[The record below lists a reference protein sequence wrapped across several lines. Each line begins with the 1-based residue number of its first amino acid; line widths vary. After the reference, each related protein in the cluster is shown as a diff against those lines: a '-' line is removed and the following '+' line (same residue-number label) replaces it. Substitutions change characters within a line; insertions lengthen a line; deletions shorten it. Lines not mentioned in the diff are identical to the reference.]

1 LIEAA
6 LDDEL
11 GPEPG
16 APLAAAG
23 SRQHAAAAAAEHAA
37 AAQPARGRRQR
48 QGAAD
53 VLPPLPLEQAA
64 RQPSLRS
71 LGEFEGISTIF
82 DLNRMLAGECFAG
95 NSSAAAVEQ
104 LATLTPQ
111 PPAAAQLQ
119 QAAAQAAAA
128 PAAVPAT
135 APAPAPAVDPEAALA
150 AAAAQAAAQA
160 AAAPSPFELV
170 AAAAQQ
176 QQQPANA
183 AQLEGEESQPA
194 FGSPLPSLR
203 GSANDAVRRSGTSD
217 PGAASTSRRCGS
229 AALEA
234 LAELRAQQQEDGP
247 PGQDWQFSGVTLK
260 PAASPFEAQAAAAA
274 AMAAQPPSQQAAMQA
289 AAQAAALQAAAQ
301 QAGMQAG
308 AAVVAPG
315 GIDATTPF
323 LAMQGPLLRQTSP
336 QGLPGNHS
344 PVTRHLSG
352 GGLSLELGPAHLEVD
367 EKTGQAFLVQPV
379 RAASDMSGTGG
390 LRSQVSGSSSGGPL
404 SNEGSL
410 MELVDALRQSGLVD
424 GGSLPLR
431 PNGHSPLY
439 RSAAASGAGSHASHL
454 RFVGMRAQSEPP
466 PPHAE
471 LYAEEA
477 EGGLLQQAAGGSC
490 NIFSSSGGLGGA
502 LPSLGPTLSAA
513 GPSLSFTGLAAD
525 AFNPRHAAQGAE
537 AGAAGE
543 PQMQATASGSTFNA
557 CLGAVG
563 GLGLPISPYENRRSV
578 EFFPAPSPGPTRL
591 SVPIEWERLQAIR
604 QQVAAS
610 ANGGSGGGTSTPP
623 SPDLTMVPA
632 RRSLSSGDPVAIPFG
647 GSIPE
652 GGPFTPTVVPA
663 SSLPSPFANS
673 LQAVSA
679 GGMLSLGAMQQQQA
693 AAAAAAGLYPGVYPQ
708 AARQSDN
715 SSLTGSTA
723 DATSS
728 MHSTTSDGQHAAA
741 MAGVMLEGLEEWEIQ
756 PDEIVLGP
764 RIGIGSFGEVY
775 RGIWRQTDVA
785 VKRLLDQEVSQQML
799 AEFRQEISIMKRLR
813 HPHIVQFLGAV
824 TQPPHLCIVTQF
836 VPRGSLFKLL
846 HRTPAFN
853 PDERRRLQM
862 ALDIA
867 RGMVRLSKPAA

>member
-367 EKTGQAFLVQPV
+367 EKTGQVST
-379 RAASDMSGTGG
+379 AA
-390 LRSQVSGSSSGGPL
+390 
-404 SNEGSL
+404 
-410 MELVDALRQSGLVD
+410 
-424 GGSLPLR
+424 R
-431 PNGHSPLY
+431 PSWAH
-439 RSAAASGAGSHASHL
+439 
-454 RFVGMRAQSEPP
+454 V
-466 PPHAE
+466 
-471 LYAEEA
+471 
-477 EGGLLQQAAGGSC
+477 
-490 NIFSSSGGLGGA
+490 LGGFVCPVA
-502 LPSLGPTLSAA
+502 SQLRLEVHERLAMLAVLRRFSATAACSPAACPASTAGWSLCCWPTASQPSAHGC
-513 GPSLSFTGLAAD
+513 
-525 AFNPRHAAQGAE
+525 AFNHCC
-537 AGAAGE
+537 
-543 PQMQATASGSTFNA
+543 AT
-557 CLGAVG
+557 C
-563 GLGLPISPYENRRSV
+563 I
-578 EFFPAPSPGPTRL
+578 APPG
-591 SVPIEWERLQAIR
+591 
-604 QQVAAS
+604 
-610 ANGGSGGGTSTPP
+610 
-623 SPDLTMVPA
+623 
-632 RRSLSSGDPVAIPFG
+632 
-647 GSIPE
+647 
-652 GGPFTPTVVPA
+652 
-663 SSLPSPFANS
+663 
-673 LQAVSA
+673 
-679 GGMLSLGAMQQQQA
+679 
-693 AAAAAAGLYPGVYPQ
+693 
-708 AARQSDN
+708 
-715 SSLTGSTA
+715 
-723 DATSS
+723 
-728 MHSTTSDGQHAAA
+728 
-741 MAGVMLEGLEEWEIQ
+741 
-756 PDEIVLGP
+756 
-764 RIGIGSFGEVY
+764 
-775 RGIWRQTDVA
+775 
-785 VKRLLDQEVSQQML
+785 
-799 AEFRQEISIMKRLR
+799 
-813 HPHIVQFLGAV
+813 
-824 TQPPHLCIVTQF
+824 
-836 VPRGSLFKLL
+836 
-846 HRTPAFN
+846 
-853 PDERRRLQM
+853 
-862 ALDIA
+862 
-867 RGMVRLSKPAA
+867 